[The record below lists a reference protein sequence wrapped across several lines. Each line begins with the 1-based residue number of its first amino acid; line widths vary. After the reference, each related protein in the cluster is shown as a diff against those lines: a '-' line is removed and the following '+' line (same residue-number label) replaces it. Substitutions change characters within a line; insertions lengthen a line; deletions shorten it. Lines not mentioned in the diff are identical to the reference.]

1 MLVVS
6 DTSPLSNLA
15 IIDRL
20 ELLRAQFGHIV
31 IPLAVRLE
39 LDRLSHPEARARL
52 EAAFQEGWVHVS
64 PLASAV
70 PPDLVSTLD
79 PGEAEA
85 LALAQQLKASL
96 VLLDESAAR
105 LQATQLGIPHAGVL
119 GVLCRGKQSGQV
131 SSLATEIRRL
141 RSEAR
146 FFVSPALEKRLLA
159 AAGE

>member
-20 ELLRAQFGHIV
+20 ELLRVQLGRIL
-31 IPLAVRLE
+31 IPPAVRQE
-39 LDRLSHPEARARL
+39 LDRLSHAAARDRL
-52 EAAFQEGWVHVS
+52 QAAFQDGWLRIAPLTAPVS
-64 PLASAV
+64 AELAAA
-70 PPDLVSTLD
+70 LD

-105 LQATQLGIPHAGVL
+105 LVAGQLGVSHAGVL
-119 GVLCRGKQSGQV
+119 GVLRQARQSGRIT
-131 SSLATEIRRL
+131 SLAVEIRRL
-141 RSEAR
+141 RTEAR
-146 FFVSPALEKRLLA
+146 FFVSPALEKRLLNA
-159 AAGE
+159 VGE